1 MASGTANSTMA
12 AAAVTRRTNAGLL
25 HVEAATN
32 GDGGGGEGES
42 GRWTPAAKR
51 PVNEG
56 GKGDVWVAVDEADV
70 SGGAAAAA
78 GCEDGGRPPL
88 FRTYKVKGS
97 ILHPYRF
104 LILVR
109 LIAIVAFF
117 AWRIRHKN
125 RDGAWLWTFS
135 MAGDVWFGF
144 SWVLNQLPKLNPIK
158 RVPDL
163 AALADQHGYSSG
175 EDNKLPGIDVFV
187 TTVDPVDEP
196 ILYTVNSILSIL
208 AADYPVDKYA
218 CYLSD
223 DGGTLVHYEAMVE
236 VAKFAAL
243 WVPFCRKHSVE
254 PRAPENYFALKM
266 QTYKG
271 GVPGELMR
279 DHRRVRREYEEFK
292 VRIDSL
298 STTIRQ
304 RSDAYNSV
312 KNVKDAHENATWMAD
327 GTHWPGTWFE
337 PADNHRKGH
346 HDGIVQVLLNHPSYE
361 ARLGSPASV
370 DNPLDF
376 SSVDVR
382 LPMLVYISREKR
394 PWYNHQKKAGAM
406 NVMLRVSARLS
417 NAPFVINFDCD
428 HYINNSQAFRAPMCF
443 MLDSRGGGDGTA
455 FVQFPQRFDDVD
467 PTDRYAN
474 HNRVFFDGTMLS
486 LNGVQGPSY
495 LGTGTMFRRTA
506 LYGLEPPQCLAAASQ
521 IKAMNKAN
529 KFGSTTSSFVSSML
543 DSANQERSITPPGT
557 VDESV
562 AGDLAALT
570 TCAYE
575 YGSSWGRDVGWVYN
589 IATED
594 VATGFRMHRQGW
606 RSVYCSMEPAAF
618 RGTAPINLTERLYQI
633 LRWSGGSLEMFF
645 SHSNALLASRRL
657 HPLQRL
663 AYLNMSIYPI
673 VTVFI
678 LAYNLFP
685 VMWLISEQ
693 YYIQQPFGTY
703 IIYLIGVI
711 AMIHVIGMFEVWWS
725 GITLLDWCR
734 NEQFYMIGATG
745 VYPTAVLYML
755 LKLVTGKG
763 IYFRLT
769 SKQTASSSRDKF
781 ADLYTVRWV
790 PLLIPTIVVI
800 AVNVGAVGLA
810 LGKAAAATGG
820 LLSQQAWFAVLGMVF
835 NVWILVLLY
844 PFALGVMGQW
854 GKRPSVLFV
863 ALAMVVAGVAVM
875 YVAFLSPYDQ
885 AEWSAGVAA
894 ALGEAGPLTKQ
905 PSAS

>member
-1 MASGTANSTMA
+1 MASATVTRRINAALHVDATNGNGVAGGDA
-12 AAAVTRRTNAGLL
+12 AAATGSHTAKRNIS
-25 HVEAATN
+25 
-32 GDGGGGEGES
+32 DGG
-42 GRWTPAAKR
+42 KDD
-51 PVNEG
+51 
-56 GKGDVWVAVDEADV
+56 DVWVAVDEADV
-70 SGGAAAAA
+70 SGASG
-78 GCEDGGRPPL
+78 GDGGGRPPL

-104 LILVR
+104 MILLR

-117 AWRIRHKN
+117 GWRMRHKN
-125 RDGAWLWTFS
+125 HDGAWLWTMS
-135 MAGDVWFGF
+135 MTGDVWFGF

-163 AALADQHGYSSG
+163 AALADWHGSSG
-175 EDNKLPGIDVFV
+175 ELPGIDVFV

-236 VAKFAAL
+236 VAKFAEL
-243 WVPFCRKHSVE
+243 WVPFCRKHCVE
-254 PRAPENYFALKM
+254 PRAPENYFAMKT
-266 QTYKG
+266 QAYKG
-271 GVPGELMR
+271 GVPGELMS

-298 STTIRQ
+298 FSTIRQ
-304 RSDAYNSV
+304 RSDAYNA
-312 KNVKDAHENATWMAD
+312 KHAGENATWMAD

-337 PADNHRKGH
+337 PVENHRRGQH
-346 HDGIVQVLLNHPSYE
+346 AGIVQVILDHPNCKP
-361 ARLGSPASV
+361 RLGLPASV
-370 DNPLDF
+370 DNPFDF
-376 SSVDVR
+376 SGIEVR

-394 PWYNHQKKAGAM
+394 PGYNHQKKAGAM
-406 NVMLRVSARLS
+406 NVMLRVSALLS

-428 HYINNSQAFRAPMCF
+428 HYTNNSQAFRAPMCF
-443 MLDSRGGGDGTA
+443 MLDLHHGGDDTA

-486 LNGVQGPSY
+486 LNGLQGPSY
-495 LGTGTMFRRTA
+495 LGTGTMFRRVA
-506 LYGLEPPQCLAAASQ
+506 LYGVEPPRWGAASRQ
-521 IKAMNKAN
+521 IKDMNKAN
-529 KFGSTTSSFVSSML
+529 KFGTSTPFIGTML
-543 DSANQERSITPPGT
+543 DGANQERSITPPA
-557 VDESV
+557 VIDESV
-562 AGDLAALT
+562 SCELAALT
-570 TCAYE
+570 ACAYE
-575 YGSSWGRDVGWVYN
+575 DGTSWGRDVGWVYN

-594 VATGFRMHRQGW
+594 VVTGFRMHRQGW
-606 RSVYCSMEPAAF
+606 RSVYASMEPAAF

-645 SHSNALLASRRL
+645 SHSNALLAGCRL
-657 HPLQRL
+657 HPLQRV
-663 AYLNMSIYPI
+663 AYLNMSTYPI

-678 LAYNLFP
+678 FAYNLFP
-685 VMWLISEQ
+685 VMWLVSEQ
-693 YYIQQPFGTY
+693 FYIQRPFGTY
-703 IIYLIGVI
+703 LLYLVGVI
-711 AMIHVIGMFEVWWS
+711 AMIHVIGMFEVKWA

-745 VYPTAVLYML
+745 VYPTAVLYMA

-769 SKQTASSSRDKF
+769 SKQTTACSGDKF

-790 PLLIPTIVVI
+790 PLLIPTILILV
-800 AVNVGAVGLA
+800 VNVAAVGVA
-810 LGKAAAATGG
+810 VGKAAACGVISEPGRLA
-820 LLSQQAWFAVLGMVF
+820 ALGMVF

-844 PFALGVMGQW
+844 PFALGIMGQW
-854 GKRPSVLFV
+854 GKRPAVLFV
-863 ALAMVVAGVAVM
+863 AMVMAVAAVALM
-875 YVAFLSPYDQ
+875 YVVFRAPYQADQ
-885 AEWSAGVAA
+885 WLGVAA
-894 ALGEAGPLTKQ
+894 SLGKTASLTG
-905 PSAS
+905 SSG